1 MIKIMLKKALF
12 NWRMLVV
19 VCASA
24 ALFYLELLVG
34 KNILYV
40 DYCEMPNLTMLI
52 EVMALSYYV
61 VFAGLFPGV
70 PYGFSLL
77 EERNSGYVR
86 YILQRMRP
94 GRYILQR
101 IFFVGLSGV
110 VSTVL
115 PYILLLIT
123 IVGIT
128 DSATVDNMQS
138 SVVNNL
144 IWANFS
150 TVWGGGLVMLMKGV
164 LLGLF
169 GILWSE
175 LTLLISLHV
184 RNRYVA
190 FVLPFVFFQLC
201 WILIPVNNVNPV
213 FLIRA
218 DLERSCP
225 VSLPYVI
232 LISYILVVIAAICM
246 SFRRKI
252 RNETF

>member
-1 MIKIMLKKALF
+1 MRKHNSPKYDQINDKSIQETAQQNEKK
-12 NWRMLVV
+12 WYIRM
-19 VCASA
+19 
-24 ALFYLELLVG
+24 FEP
-34 KNILYV
+34 KEMQEDKTNRQILQ
-40 DYCEMPNLTMLI
+40 
-52 EVMALSYYV
+52 MAF